1 MTGIGALSWVLASRL
16 VRVADVAGALT
27 VDAMRGTDTAFDE
40 RIVSVRPHPGAFA
53 AARNLRDLLQGSSI
67 RESHRHSAHK
77 VQDHYSLRCI
87 PQVHGAVRDGLH
99 AAEGWLNI
107 EINSATDNPLVFPDD
122 GQLLSGGNF
131 HGAPMALCF
140 DSLSVAVAQM
150 ASISER
156 RIALLVDASQSD
168 LPPFLTKE
176 SGLNSG
182 FMIAQVT
189 AAALVSE
196 NKILA
201 HPASVDTIPTSAN
214 KEDHVSMGVT
224 AALKFEQIV
233 RNAASVLAIETLCAA
248 QAIDLLEPLSTS
260 VPLQKAH
267 EIIRTRA
274 ARLEKDRVLST
285 DIDSITSLITDPS
298 FTLEIEKVLPHS
310 L

>member
-1 MTGIGALSWVLASRL
+1 
-16 VRVADVAGALT
+16 
-27 VDAMRGTDTAFDE
+27 
-40 RIVSVRPHPGAFA
+40 
-53 AARNLRDLLQGSSI
+53 
-67 RESHRHSAHK
+67 
-77 VQDHYSLRCI
+77 
-87 PQVHGAVRDGLH
+87 
-99 AAEGWLNI
+99 
-107 EINSATDNPLVFPDD
+107 D

-168 LPPFLTKE
+168 LPAFLTKE

-233 RNAASVLAIETLCAA
+233 RNAANVLAIEMLCAA

-260 VPLQKAH
+260 MPLQKAH

-274 ARLEKDRVLST
+274 ARL
-285 DIDSITSLITDPS
+285 
-298 FTLEIEKVLPHS
+298 
-310 L
+310 